1 MTGETVTEQAPAG
14 LPAPDLTVT
23 LTYAEW
29 CVILG
34 CIGAQPLRDVLSVF
48 SRLMAQLGPQ
58 ADAQQ
63 LQAAL
68 AITPTA
74 SEARN

>member
-1 MTGETVTEQAPAG
+1 MTGDVEQQQPTG
-14 LPAPDLTVT
+14 LPDPNLTVT
-23 LTYAEW
+23 LQYAEW

-34 CIGAQPLRDVLSVF
+34 CIGAQPLREVLPVF
-48 SRLMAQLGPQ
+48 NRLMAQLGPQ

-68 AITPTA
+68 ALTPTA

>member
-1 MTGETVTEQAPAG
+1 MSAEAEQQPG
-14 LPAPDLTVT
+14 LPEPDLTVT
-23 LTYAEW
+23 LTYPEW

-34 CIGAQPLRDVLSVF
+34 CVGTQPLRDVLPVF
-48 SRLMAQLGPQ
+48 NRLMAQLGPQ

-68 AITPTA
+68 ALTPTV

>member
-1 MTGETVTEQAPAG
+1 MTTNGEQQQAAG
-14 LPAPDLTVT
+14 LPDPDLTVT

-34 CIGAQPLRDVLSVF
+34 CIGAQPLREVLPVF
-48 SRLMAQLGPQ
+48 NRLMAQLGPQ

-68 AITPTA
+68 ALTPAAT
-74 SEARN
+74 EARN

>member
-1 MTGETVTEQAPAG
+1 MSAEAEQQPG
-14 LPAPDLTVT
+14 LPASDLTVT
-23 LTYAEW
+23 LAYAEW
-29 CVILG
+29 CVILA
-34 CIGAQPLRDVLSVF
+34 CVGAQPLRDVLAVF
-48 SRLMAQLGPQ
+48 NRLMAQLGPQ

-68 AITPTA
+68 ALTPTA

>member
-1 MTGETVTEQAPAG
+1 MTGDVEQQQPAG
-14 LPAPDLTVT
+14 LPEPNLTVT
-23 LTYAEW
+23 LQYAEW

-34 CIGAQPLRDVLSVF
+34 CIGTQPLREVLPVF
-48 SRLMAQLGPQ
+48 NRLMAQLGPQ

-68 AITPTA
+68 ALTPTA

>member
-1 MTGETVTEQAPAG
+1 MTTDTEQQPAG
-14 LPAPDLTVT
+14 LPTPDLTVT

-29 CVILG
+29 CVVLG
-34 CIGAQPLRDVLSVF
+34 AIGAQPLHQVLPVF
-48 SRLMAQLGPQ
+48 NRLMAQLGPQ

-68 AITPTA
+68 ALTPAAT
-74 SEARN
+74 EARN

>member
-1 MTGETVTEQAPAG
+1 MSAEAEQPQSPGVA
-14 LPAPDLTVT
+14 DSNLTVT

-34 CIGAQPLRDVLSVF
+34 CIGTQPLRDVLPVF
-48 SRLMAQLGPQ
+48 NRLIGQLGPQ

-63 LQAAL
+63 LQAVMAL
-68 AITPTA
+68 TPPA

>member
-1 MTGETVTEQAPAG
+1 MIGDAEQTEPTA

-34 CIGAQPLRDVLSVF
+34 CIGAQPLREVLAVF
-48 SRLMAQLGPQ
+48 NRLMAQLGPA

-68 AITPTA
+68 ALMPAAT
-74 SEARN
+74 EARN

>member
-1 MTGETVTEQAPAG
+1 MSANAEQQQAAV

-23 LTYAEW
+23 LAYIDW

-34 CIGAQPLRDVLSVF
+34 CIGAQPLREVLPVF
-48 SRLMAQLGPQ
+48 NRLMAQLGPQ

-68 AITPTA
+68 ALVPSA

>member
-1 MTGETVTEQAPAG
+1 MTTEAEQQPPA
-14 LPAPDLTVT
+14 LPTPDLTVT
-23 LTYAEW
+23 LSYPEW

-34 CIGAQPLRDVLSVF
+34 CIGAQPLRDVLGVF
-48 SRLMAQLGPQ
+48 NRLMAQLGPQ

-68 AITPTA
+68 ALTPAAT
-74 SEARN
+74 EARN

>member
-1 MTGETVTEQAPAG
+1 MIGDIERERPAG
-14 LPAPDLTVT
+14 VPEPDLTVT
-23 LTYAEW
+23 LAYSEW

-34 CIGAQPLRDVLSVF
+34 CIGTQPLRDVLPVF
-48 SRLMAQLGPQ
+48 NRLMAQLGPQ

-68 AITPTA
+68 AVAPTV

>member
-1 MTGETVTEQAPAG
+1 MTGGTEPQPAG

-34 CIGAQPLRDVLSVF
+34 CVGAQPLHQVLGVF
-48 SRLMAQLGPQ
+48 NRLMAQLGPQ

-68 AITPTA
+68 ALTPAAT
-74 SEARN
+74 EARN

>member
-1 MTGETVTEQAPAG
+1 MTGEAEQQSAAG
-14 LPAPDLTVT
+14 LPEPNLTVT
-23 LTYAEW
+23 LTYPEW

-34 CIGAQPLRDVLSVF
+34 CVGTQPLRDVLPVF
-48 SRLMAQLGPQ
+48 NRLVGQLGPQ

-68 AITPTA
+68 AVAPTA

>member
-1 MTGETVTEQAPAG
+1 MTAETEQQQPAG
-14 LPAPDLTVT
+14 LPEPNLTVT
-23 LTYAEW
+23 LTYPEW

-34 CIGAQPLRDVLSVF
+34 CIGAQPLREVLGVF
-48 SRLMAQLGPQ
+48 NRLMAQLGPQ

-68 AITPTA
+68 AVAPTA

>member
-1 MTGETVTEQAPAG
+1 MSAEAEQPQSPGVAESN
-14 LPAPDLTVT
+14 LTVT
-23 LTYAEW
+23 LAYGEW

-34 CIGAQPLRDVLSVF
+34 CIGTQPLRDVLPVF
-48 SRLMAQLGPQ
+48 NRLMAQLGPQ

-63 LQAAL
+63 LQAVMAL
-68 AITPTA
+68 TPPA